1 MINRARRLGYY
12 LTESGTAMI
21 RNKAL
26 HGFAIFVVALSLFI
40 LGFSRYLTSNVNDLI
55 STWSKS
61 LEVRVFL
68 DDNISKS
75 ETDALVER
83 FKGNPIVSDVKIV
96 SPEEA
101 LKVLSKIAPAFDQ
114 ASGVIGK
121 NPLPPSLSVRL
132 KAPPDLR
139 KIHEFTRLAAKAGG
153 VNQVIFD
160 WAWVQKLKYY
170 SRFVSFIGWLLFAAL
185 GVAAV
190 FTVASITRILAL
202 SRKEEIAI
210 LNLVGATPAAIRS
223 PFIAGGALMGFWAG
237 ALALLLLL
245 GAHLLLR
252 MVEPGN
258 ALLLHWV
265 SGAFLSGADQA
276 FIILLGVALGA
287 LGGAVS
293 LGFTENW
300 G

>member
-12 LTESGTAMI
+12 LTESGTALV

-40 LGFSRYLTSNVNDLI
+40 LGFSRYLTGNVNNLI
-55 STWSKS
+55 STWSRN

-68 DDNISKS
+68 DDGISKS
-75 ETDALVER
+75 EAMTLADR
-83 FKGNPIVSDVKIV
+83 FKDNPIVSDVRVV
-96 SPEEA
+96 SPDEA
-101 LKVLSKIAPAFDQ
+101 LKVLAGIAPAFKQ
-114 ASGVIGK
+114 ASGIIGK
-121 NPLPPSLSVRL
+121 NPLPLSLSLKL
-132 KAPPDLR
+132 KAPPDLP
-139 KIHEFTRLAAKAGG
+139 KIRRLTRLAAKSTG
-153 VNQVIFD
+153 VDQVIFD
-160 WAWVQKLKYY
+160 WEWVEKLKNY

-210 LNLVGATPAAIRS
+210 LHLVGATPAAIRS
-223 PFIAGGALMGFWAG
+223 PFIAGGALMGFSAG
-237 ALALLLLL
+237 ILALLLLL
-245 GAHLLLR
+245 CVHLLLR

-258 ALLLHWV
+258 ALLVHWI
-265 SGAFLSGADQA
+265 SSDFLGGADQA
-276 FIILLGVALGA
+276 FIVVLGMVLGA